1 MQQSTIFVEIIL
13 NRCYGRSVKSKK
25 PKQKTCPLCRNRY
38 CLAMIET
45 EPVERPGLPSAADL
59 DAVAEEQLLR
69 GIPFDADVPAH
80 VYPTYGGIERTP
92 NPGIPFNPPDRIAMA
107 RQRAEALLQKVT
119 Q

>member
-1 MQQSTIFVEIIL
+1 MSEAVQFWTMQQSTIFIEIVS
-13 NRCYGRSVKSKK
+13 NRCYGRAVKSKK

-38 CLAMIET
+38 CLAMAPPELS
-45 EPVERPGLPSAADL
+45 VE
-59 DAVAEEQLLR
+59 
-69 GIPFDADVPAH
+69 GIPFDADVPPH

-92 NPGIPFNPPDRIAMA
+92 NPLIPFNPPDRIATA

>member
-1 MQQSTIFVEIIL
+1 MQQSTIFVEIIS

-38 CLAMIET
+38 CLANQAVNDMMEGKVKF
-45 EPVERPGLPSAADL
+45 EMPADAGLFRPFP
-59 DAVAEEQLLR
+59 Q
-69 GIPFDADVPAH
+69 
-80 VYPTYGGIERTP
+80 
-92 NPGIPFNPPDRIAMA
+92 PDRIATA